1 MIYFVGNER
10 LINSDKYK
18 HASIEDCKKFLETE
32 CNIVAVDTETEG
44 LFNHK
49 HKVVLLQV
57 SNGIDAYAIDVRCNS
72 ILPLKKV
79 LESKTCLLQNA
90 KFDYKFL
97 KFHGITLTS
106 IIDTFLNECILT
118 NGLENR
124 ELSLEAL
131 ALKYTNYKLDK
142 SVRNQFVNIGSAPYT
157 DKQIIYGVEDVLCL
171 HEINSKQ
178 QLELK
183 SWDLVEAA
191 NLEYKAC
198 LALADIE
205 YNGMGFNPE
214 AWLKLAEKAESNI
227 ALYEG
232 ELDELVLQEPKL
244 KCFIKPGLQLG
255 LFGVTDRKV
264 LINWNSPTQML
275 KVFTSLGLKI
285 ESSSEKEIQKYQDKY
300 PLVKKFIDFKKD
312 SKLVSTYGR
321 DFLRYINP
329 NTKRIHGDF
338 WQILDTFRVSCGGS
352 KTNNRAS
359 VNLQNLPAK
368 NEYLNCFIADK
379 GNKIIGID
387 YAGQEARIAASG
399 SKDELWV
406 NTFLAGK
413 DLHSE
418 VCKLMFGIEDSLV
431 RTKPEFLRGKSYRD
445 VAKTINF
452 GVLFGMSEFKL
463 SNTLMI
469 SVDEAKALIEKYF
482 AATKQLKSYLDGCA
496 NYGIKRGYIRTYKPY
511 SGIRWFPQWKQ
522 NLSGW
527 EDKKVIG
534 EISRAS
540 YNTPVQGTGAQMTKR
555 ALVLI
560 REYILNNNLSH
571 LVKLVHVVHDAIYTE
586 CEESFATEFAEIQS
600 NLMIE
605 AGKEYNF
612 PVAMETDVSITDCWS
627 K

>member
-32 CNIVAVDTETEG
+32 CEIIAVDTETEG

-49 HKVVLLQV
+49 HKIVLLQI

-72 ILPLKKV
+72 ILALKEV

-97 KFHGITLTS
+97 KFHGIILTS

-214 AWLKLAEKAESNI
+214 SWLKLAEKAESNI

>member
-10 LINSDKYK
+10 LIPSQLYK
-18 HASIEDCKKFLETE
+18 DASIEDCKAFLKEDCE
-32 CNIVAVDTETEG
+32 VSIALDTETEG

-49 HKVVLLQV
+49 NKIVLLQV
-57 SNGIDAYAIDVRCNS
+57 SNGVDAFAIDVRCNS
-72 ILPLKKV
+72 ILPLKEV

-97 KFHGITLTS
+97 KFHGITLSS

-118 NGLENR
+118 NGLEDR
-124 ELSLEAL
+124 ELSLEYL
-131 ALKYTNYKLDK
+131 AYKYCNMHLDK
-142 SVRNQFVNIGSAPYT
+142 SVRNQFVSIGSSPYT

-171 HEINSKQ
+171 HEINRKQ

-205 YNGMGFNPE
+205 YNGLGFNPE
-214 AWLKLAEKAESNI
+214 AWLELARTAENNI
-227 ALYEG
+227 ELYEV
-232 ELDELVLQEPKL
+232 ELDEMVLQTPSL
-244 KCFIKPGLQLG
+244 KRYIKPGLQLG
-255 LFGVTDRKV
+255 LFGIKERRVN
-264 LINWNSPTQML
+264 INWNSPAQML
-275 KVFTSLGLKI
+275 NVFTALGLQI

-312 SKLVSTYGR
+312 SKLVTTYGK
-321 DFLRYINP
+321 DFLKYINP

-338 WQILDTFRVSCGGS
+338 WQILDTYRVSCGGS
-352 KTNNRAS
+352 KTNNKSS

-406 NTFLAGK
+406 NTFLSGK

-418 VCKLMFGIEDSLV
+418 VCKLMFNIDDTLV

-469 SVDEAKALIEKYF
+469 TVEEAKALIQKYF
-482 AATKQLKSYLDGCA
+482 AATKQLKNYLDGCA
-496 NYGIKRGYIRTYKPY
+496 AYGLKNGYIRTYKPY
-511 SGIRWFPQWKQ
+511 SGIRWFPQWKP
-522 NLSGW
+522 NLGW
-527 EDKKVIG
+527 QDKNIIG

-540 YNTPVQGTGAQMTKR
+540 YNTPKR
-555 ALVLI
+555 MGV
-560 REYILNNNLSH
+560 
-571 LVKLVHVVHDAIYTE
+571 
-586 CEESFATEFAEIQS
+586 
-600 NLMIE
+600 
-605 AGKEYNF
+605 
-612 PVAMETDVSITDCWS
+612 
-627 K
+627 